1 MEVVKV
7 NKIVE
12 EDNTIKLYVIELQ
25 PKCWSTCSKLYE
37 TKVFD
42 TERTLLL
49 SNANIYKEKHIAN
62 KHCNNIKLGKFKGA
76 MVVPLTFKA
85 EYKVSD
91 ELVEKNLT
99 KVLDVLNREYK
110 YSDKKLKQC
119 KDVVRRG
126 LYSEVNKI

>member
-1 MEVVKV
+1 MNRQEY
-7 NKIVE
+7 

-37 TKVFD
+37 TKAFD

-49 SNANIYKEKHIAN
+49 SNANIYKEKHTAN
-62 KHCNNIKLGKFKGA
+62 KHCSNIKLGKFKDA
-76 MVVPLTFKA
+76 MVVPLTLKT
-85 EYKVSD
+85 EHKVSD

-110 YSDKKLKQC
+110 YTDKKLKQC
-119 KDVVRRG
+119 KEIVRKG
-126 LYSEVNKI
+126 LYSEINKI